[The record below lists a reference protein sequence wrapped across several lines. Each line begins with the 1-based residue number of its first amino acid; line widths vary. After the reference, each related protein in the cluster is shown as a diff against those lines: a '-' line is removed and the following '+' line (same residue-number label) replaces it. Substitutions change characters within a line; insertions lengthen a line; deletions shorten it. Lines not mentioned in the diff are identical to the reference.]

1 MAQVGAF
8 SVPGLLQRW
17 GTVPLLAECGDPE
30 ALMHIIVHVKDLNGQ
45 RDPACAWDDYE
56 SRTQLE
62 AADRAWKICNGFFG
76 DLSSWELEARS
87 FFEAA
92 APGLSIGPG
101 DFVEVDGVNGRVDL
115 WVSSGSSLRSARA
128 ASIRRRCT

>member
-1 MAQVGAF
+1 VDTI
-8 SVPGLLQRW
+8 SVPGMLRGRRPVLLLEELRR
-17 GTVPLLAECGDPE
+17 PE
-30 ALMHIIVHVKDLNGQ
+30 ALMHVVVHVKDLSGQ
-45 RDPACAWDDYE
+45 RDPACAWEDYE

-76 DLSSWELEARS
+76 NLSSWELEARS

-101 DFVEVDGVNGRVDL
+101 DFVEVDGVRWTCRPVGFE
-115 WVSSGSSLRSARA
+115 RS
-128 ASIRRRCT
+128 